1 MAGLYYPIQT
11 PFILI
16 GSISGTTRTAIEME
30 STYQAE
36 SVTEA
41 TKTFDTG
48 GYSRVEFNFLYT
60 MGGSET
66 TNSIQ
71 VILESST
78 DGTNFYRLPND
89 TTSGATST
97 ITERE
102 FTYVGTTNG
111 GNSEIT
117 IGIDIAY
124 TKMRISV
131 KESGVVTNK
140 GSVYVEALLSGR

>member
-1 MAGLYYPIQT
+1 MGGLYYSTQST
-11 PFILI
+11 LILI
-16 GSISGTTRTAIEME
+16 GSLSGTTRTAIEME
-30 STYQAE
+30 STYQSE

-48 GYSRVEFNFLYT
+48 GFSRVEFNFLYT

-66 TNSIQ
+66 ANSIQ
-71 VILESST
+71 VILENST

-102 FTYVGTTNG
+102 FTYVGTTDG
-111 GNSEIT
+111 GNSEVT
-117 IGIDIAY
+117 IGLDIAY

-131 KESGVVTNK
+131 KEGGVSSNK